1 MLHKGKTLVFLG
13 SLIVVLYG
21 VSAAFYGKVVAKD
34 EAYREI
40 SVFIDVLD
48 KVAED
53 YVEEPDM
60 NKVQEG
66 AMRGLIGALDPYCSF
81 LSKERYAELEHRRA
95 SGGAGAGMVLSKR
108 SDVIYVVSVDQDG
121 PAAQVG
127 IRPGDYLISVNG
139 QIVEDKSILEAESYL
154 LGEPGTKV
162 QVEVFRSSR
171 SNPLDMELT
180 LKIPTSKTVR
190 SKIING
196 NIGLLHISS
205 LANGSIEQAGS
216 QLRALIAQG
225 ADKLVLD
232 LRDCADAGLEEGAEL
247 ANFFLRDGMICYS
260 QNRLGEKVRIMEA
273 SPDKHI
279 TDLPLAVIINGST
292 ASAAEITAGALKDRK
307 RATVVGEKSF
317 GVGSSQK
324 AIELKSGAMLVLST
338 AKYCTPSGKV
348 IQDDTLSDA
357 GISPDIDV
365 PDDETQRDLAVESYY
380 DDQDEAM
387 KYQQLRE
394 KIDRIQM
401 EKALDVL
408 SDEGASLDEAA

>member
-1 MLHKGKTLVFLG
+1 MFHKGKTLVFVG

-34 EAYREI
+34 EAYKEI

-81 LSKERYAELEHRRA
+81 LSKERYKELEKRRA
-95 SGGAGAGMVLSKR
+95 SGRAGAGMILSKR
-108 SDVIYVVSVDQDG
+108 SDVIYVVSCEQDG

-127 IRPGDYLISVNG
+127 IRPGDYLISING
-139 QIVEDKSILEAESYL
+139 QIVEEKSILEAESYL

-162 QVEVFRSSR
+162 QVEIFRSSR

-180 LKIPTSKTVR
+180 LKIPSSETVQ
-190 SKIING
+190 SKIVNG
-196 NIGLLHISS
+196 NIGLLRISS

-225 ADKLVLD
+225 AEKLILD
-232 LRDCADAGLEEGAEL
+232 IRDCADADIDEGAEL
-247 ANFFLRDGMICYS
+247 ANFFLQDGIIGYS
-260 QNRLGEKVRIMEA
+260 QNRQGEKVRIVEA
-273 SPDKHI
+273 APDKYI

-292 ASAAEITAGALKDRK
+292 ASAAEITAGALKDRN

-348 IQDDTLSDA
+348 IQDDTVRDA
-357 GISPDIDV
+357 GIMPDITV
-365 PDDETQRDLAVESYY
+365 PDDEMRQDLAVESYY

-408 SDEGASLDEAA
+408 SEEGTSLKEAA